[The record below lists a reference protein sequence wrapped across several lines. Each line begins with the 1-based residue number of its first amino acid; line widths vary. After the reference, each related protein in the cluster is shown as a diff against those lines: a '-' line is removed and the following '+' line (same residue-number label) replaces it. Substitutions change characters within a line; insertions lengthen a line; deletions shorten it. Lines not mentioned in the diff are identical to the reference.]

1 MQDRQVNVRVVAAS
15 NRDLEAMV
23 QAGKFRSDLLYRL
36 RVLQINIPP
45 LRSRGDDS
53 LLLAQRFVA
62 LFAKRYAKAA
72 PLLEASAQQALRSHD
87 WPGNVREL
95 RNAIERAV
103 LLCHGGSLN
112 ATDLA
117 LGLRSGQRT
126 ATALP
131 EAGTPLSQDELERQ
145 HLVQALAQTEWN
157 VTRAA
162 RLLDVSR
169 DTLRYRME
177 RHGLQRP
184 AASASASASAS

>member
-23 QAGKFRSDLLYRL
+23 QAGKF
-36 RVLQINIPP
+36 
-45 LRSRGDDS
+45 
-53 LLLAQRFVA
+53 
-62 LFAKRYAKAA
+62 
-72 PLLEASAQQALRSHD
+72 
-87 WPGNVREL
+87 
-95 RNAIERAV
+95 ERAV

-131 EAGTPLSQDELERQ
+131 EAGTPLSLDELERQ

-169 DTLRYRME
+169 DTLRYRMK

-184 AASASASASAS
+184 AASAS